1 MIESNEDRLK
11 RLRMRSWRRGIKEMD
26 LVLGRFSDDQLASL
40 SEADLETY
48 DALLHEN
55 DQDML
60 RWITGQDPVPERFAE
75 LFGRISQ
82 HAHSRGT
89 AES

>member
-1 MIESNEDRLK
+1 MTESNEDRLK

-26 LVLGRFSDDQLASL
+26 LVLGRFSDDELASL
-40 SEADLETY
+40 SETDLETY

-89 AES
+89 AEN

>member
-1 MIESNEDRLK
+1 MTESNEDRLK

-40 SEADLETY
+40 SETDLETY

-60 RWITGQDPVPERFAE
+60 RWITGQDPVPARYAD
-75 LFGRISQ
+75 LFGRISS
-82 HAHSRGT
+82 HAHARGT